1 MEKTNITKHIGNK
14 FQEYRLKNNLT
25 QNQVAEITGLEPR
38 HISQIERGLSKGSID
53 TLLKLCNAY
62 KITPDIILY
71 DLLDEDLKKMYQY
84 TQKISKNWIKKIKKV
99 YYILLIIFFQD
110 KTQELRFCMPCK
122 PLQNLFSAIFILYRK
137 LSHYDNF
144 PKI

>member
-71 DLLDEDLKKMYQY
+71 DLLDEDLKKDVS
-84 TQKISKNWIKKIKKV
+84 TENFKKLNQKDKKS
-99 YYILLIIFFQD
+99 ILH
-110 KTQELRFCMPCK
+110 
-122 PLQNLFSAIFILYRK
+122 FIDYF
-137 LSHYDNF
+137 LSR
-144 PKI
+144 

>member
-25 QNQVAEITGLEPR
+25 QNQVAEITGLEPG

-71 DLLDEDLKKMYQY
+71 DLLDEDLKKDVSIYAENFKKLN
-84 TQKISKNWIKKIKKV
+84 QKDKKS
-99 YYILLIIFFQD
+99 ILH
-110 KTQELRFCMPCK
+110 
-122 PLQNLFSAIFILYRK
+122 FIDYF
-137 LSHYDNF
+137 LSR
-144 PKI
+144 

>member
-25 QNQVAEITGLEPR
+25 QNQVAELTGLEPR

-53 TLLKLCNAY
+53 TLLKLCNDY

-71 DLLDEDLKKMYQY
+71 DLLDEDLKKDVS
-84 TQKISKNWIKKIKKV
+84 I
-99 YYILLIIFFQD
+99 
-110 KTQELRFCMPCK
+110 
-122 PLQNLFSAIFILYRK
+122 
-137 LSHYDNF
+137 
-144 PKI
+144 

>member
-1 MEKTNITKHIGNK
+1 MEKSNENKHIGNK

-25 QNQVAEITGLEPR
+25 QNQVAELTGLEPR

-71 DLLDEDLKKMYQY
+71 DLLDDDLKN
-84 TQKISKNWIKKIKKV
+84 TISIYEEKFKKLTKRDKES
-99 YYILLIIFFQD
+99 ILH
-110 KTQELRFCMPCK
+110 
-122 PLQNLFSAIFILYRK
+122 FIDYF
-137 LSHYDNF
+137 LSR
-144 PKI
+144 

>member
-71 DLLDEDLKKMYQY
+71 DLLDEDLKKDVSIYAE
-84 TQKISKNWIKKIKKV
+84 NFKKLNKKDKKS
-99 YYILLIIFFQD
+99 ILH
-110 KTQELRFCMPCK
+110 
-122 PLQNLFSAIFILYRK
+122 FIDYF
-137 LSHYDNF
+137 LSR
-144 PKI
+144 

>member
-1 MEKTNITKHIGNK
+1 MEKSNVTKHIGNK

-25 QNQVAEITGLEPR
+25 QNQFAEITGLEPR

-71 DLLDEDLKKMYQY
+71 DLLDEDLKKDVSIYAENFKKLN
-84 TQKISKNWIKKIKKV
+84 QKDKKS
-99 YYILLIIFFQD
+99 ILH
-110 KTQELRFCMPCK
+110 
-122 PLQNLFSAIFILYRK
+122 FIDYF
-137 LSHYDNF
+137 LSR
-144 PKI
+144 

>member
-1 MEKTNITKHIGNK
+1 MEKTIITKHIGNK

-71 DLLDEDLKKMYQY
+71 DLLDEDLKKDVSIYAENFKKLN
-84 TQKISKNWIKKIKKV
+84 QKDKKS
-99 YYILLIIFFQD
+99 ILH
-110 KTQELRFCMPCK
+110 
-122 PLQNLFSAIFILYRK
+122 FIDYF
-137 LSHYDNF
+137 LSR
-144 PKI
+144 

>member
-1 MEKTNITKHIGNK
+1 MEKTNITRHIGNK

-71 DLLDEDLKKMYQY
+71 DLLDEDLKKDVSIYAENFKKLN
-84 TQKISKNWIKKIKKV
+84 QKDKKS
-99 YYILLIIFFQD
+99 ILH
-110 KTQELRFCMPCK
+110 
-122 PLQNLFSAIFILYRK
+122 FIDYF
-137 LSHYDNF
+137 LSR
-144 PKI
+144 

>member
-25 QNQVAEITGLEPR
+25 HNQVAEITGLEPR

-71 DLLDEDLKKMYQY
+71 DLLDEDLKKDVSIYAENFKKLK
-84 TQKISKNWIKKIKKV
+84 QKNKKSILHFIEYFLSK
-99 YYILLIIFFQD
+99 
-110 KTQELRFCMPCK
+110 
-122 PLQNLFSAIFILYRK
+122 
-137 LSHYDNF
+137 
-144 PKI
+144 